1 MTHRAVVLGCGGSSG
16 VPAIGGADGRGDWG
30 CCDPSEPRNRRS
42 RTALVVELTAGRR
55 LLVDTGPELR
65 TQLIDCAIPTVDA
78 ILFTHAHADHV
89 CGIDDVR
96 SLNRLTGRPLDAY
109 AFAETLDELRDRFSY
124 AFGPWTP
131 PMFYRPVLVPRAVS
145 PGDRLDLLG
154 AEVVI
159 FSQVHSRI
167 RTLGFRSDWFAYST
181 DVSDLDRTAL
191 DALACVDTW
200 VIDCFQ
206 REKHGGHAHLAQV
219 LDWVSTLRPRRTLLT
234 HMGPD
239 LDWAWMERHL
249 PAGVEAAYDG
259 MVIDRPPSR

>member
-16 VPAIGGADGRGDWG
+16 VPALGGAAGRGAA
-30 CCDPSEPRNRRS
+30 SVAARPRAS
-42 RTALVVELTAGRR
+42 SSASAAVAASLS
-55 LLVDTGPELR
+55 P
-65 TQLIDCAIPTVDA
+65 P
-78 ILFTHAHADHV
+78 AHADHV
-89 CGIDDVR
+89 GGIDEGR
-96 SLNRLTGRPLDAY
+96 SLTRRAGRPLDAY

-145 PGDRLDLLG
+145 PGDRFDLLG
-154 AEVVI
+154 AEVAI
-159 FSQVHSRI
+159 FSQIHSRI

-259 MVIDRPPSR
+259 MVIERPTSR

>member
-30 CCDPSEPRNRRS
+30 LCDPAEPRNRRS
-42 RTALVVELTAGRR
+42 RTALVVELTPGRR

-65 TQLIDCAIPTVDA
+65 TQLVDCAIPGVDA

-89 CGIDDVR
+89 SGIDDVR
-96 SLNRLTGRPLDAY
+96 SLNRLAGRPLEAY
-109 AFAETLDELRDRFSY
+109 AFAETLDELRGRFSY

-131 PMFYRPVLVPRAVS
+131 PMFYRPVLVPRTVS
-145 PGDRLDLLG
+145 PGDRLALLG
-154 AEVVI
+154 ADVTI
-159 FSQVHSRI
+159 FSQIHSRI
-167 RTLGFRSDWFAYST
+167 RTLGFRSGWFAYST
-181 DVSDLDRTAL
+181 DVSDLDAAAFA
-191 DALACVDTW
+191 ALAGVDTW

-219 LDWVSTLRPRRTLLT
+219 LDWVGLLRPRRTVLT

-239 LDWAWMERHL
+239 LDWAWMQRHL
-249 PAGVEAAYDG
+249 PDGVEAGHDG
-259 MVIDRPPSR
+259 MVIEAPPR